1 MKNAFYAQSG
11 GVTSVI
17 NCSAYGLISKFK
29 KDFSTANIY
38 ASKNGIVGLL
48 EDELYDLSK
57 TKKPL
62 ENLLEMPGGAF
73 GSCRFKLPDLDDE
86 KFYKDLF
93 DRLSKL
99 FIGYFFYNGGN
110 DSADTCLKVAKA
122 AEKFGTKLVVVLGHT
137 SCGAVKAALE
147 DLGQENS
154 IQSPNLKAIVD
165 SIKPGIEDSI
175 SDLDSYDE
183 KIQKAVRA
191 NVQTSINN
199 LINESE
205 ILRQL
210 RSESGLKIIGADYCL
225 ESGTVE
231 FL

>member
-1 MKNAFYAQSG
+1 MIDANTALLRLKEGNKKFRNGTTLIEVDEARRFDVVEKQSPFAIILG
-11 GVTSVI
+11 
-17 NCSAYGLISKFK
+17 CSDSR
-29 KDFSTANIY
+29 
-38 ASKNGIVGLL
+38 V
-48 EDELYDLSK
+48 
-57 TKKPL
+57 PL
-62 ENLLEMPGGAF
+62 ELIFCQGLG
-73 GSCRFKLPDLDDE
+73 
-86 KFYKDLF
+86 DLF
-93 DRLSKL
+93 VIRVAGNVATPSQ
-99 FIGYFFYNGGN
+99 IGSIEF
-110 DSADTCLKVAKA
+110 A

-137 SCGAVKAALE
+137 SCGAIKAALE
-147 DLGQENS
+147 DLDQENS

-225 ESGTVE
+225 ESGIVE

>member
-1 MKNAFYAQSG
+1 MIDANTALLRLKEGNKKFRNGTTLIEVDEARRFDVVEKQSPFAIILG
-11 GVTSVI
+11 
-17 NCSAYGLISKFK
+17 CSDSR
-29 KDFSTANIY
+29 
-38 ASKNGIVGLL
+38 V
-48 EDELYDLSK
+48 
-57 TKKPL
+57 PL
-62 ENLLEMPGGAF
+62 ELIFCQGLG
-73 GSCRFKLPDLDDE
+73 
-86 KFYKDLF
+86 DLF
-93 DRLSKL
+93 VIRVAGNVATPSQ
-99 FIGYFFYNGGN
+99 IGSIEF
-110 DSADTCLKVAKA
+110 A

-137 SCGAVKAALE
+137 SCGAIKAALE
-147 DLGQENS
+147 DLDQENS

-165 SIKPGIEDSI
+165 SIKPGIKDSI

-225 ESGTVE
+225 ESGIVE

>member
-1 MKNAFYAQSG
+1 MIDANTALLRLKEGNKKFRNRTTLTEVDEASRFDVVEKQSPIAIILG
-11 GVTSVI
+11 
-17 NCSAYGLISKFK
+17 CSDSR
-29 KDFSTANIY
+29 
-38 ASKNGIVGLL
+38 V
-48 EDELYDLSK
+48 
-57 TKKPL
+57 PL
-62 ENLLEMPGGAF
+62 ELIFCQGLG
-73 GSCRFKLPDLDDE
+73 
-86 KFYKDLF
+86 DLF
-93 DRLSKL
+93 VIRVAGNVATPTQ
-99 FIGYFFYNGGN
+99 IGSVEF
-110 DSADTCLKVAKA
+110 A

-225 ESGTVE
+225 ENGIVE

>member
-1 MKNAFYAQSG
+1 MIDANTALLRLKEGNKKFRNGTTLIEVDEARRFDVVEKQSPFAIILG
-11 GVTSVI
+11 
-17 NCSAYGLISKFK
+17 CSDSR
-29 KDFSTANIY
+29 
-38 ASKNGIVGLL
+38 V
-48 EDELYDLSK
+48 
-57 TKKPL
+57 PL
-62 ENLLEMPGGAF
+62 ELIFCQGLG
-73 GSCRFKLPDLDDE
+73 
-86 KFYKDLF
+86 DLF
-93 DRLSKL
+93 VIRVAGNVATPSQ
-99 FIGYFFYNGGN
+99 IGSIEF
-110 DSADTCLKVAKA
+110 A

>member
-1 MKNAFYAQSG
+1 MEKQSPFAIILG
-11 GVTSVI
+11 
-17 NCSAYGLISKFK
+17 CSDSR
-29 KDFSTANIY
+29 
-38 ASKNGIVGLL
+38 V
-48 EDELYDLSK
+48 
-57 TKKPL
+57 PL
-62 ENLLEMPGGAF
+62 ELIFCQGLG
-73 GSCRFKLPDLDDE
+73 
-86 KFYKDLF
+86 DLF
-93 DRLSKL
+93 VIRVAGNVATPTQ
-99 FIGYFFYNGGN
+99 IGSVEF
-110 DSADTCLKVAKA
+110 A

-147 DLGQENS
+147 DLDQENS

>member
-1 MKNAFYAQSG
+1 MIDANTALLRLKEGNKKFRNGTTLIEVDEARRFDVVEKQSPFAIILG
-11 GVTSVI
+11 
-17 NCSAYGLISKFK
+17 CSDSR
-29 KDFSTANIY
+29 
-38 ASKNGIVGLL
+38 V
-48 EDELYDLSK
+48 
-57 TKKPL
+57 PL
-62 ENLLEMPGGAF
+62 ELIFCQGLG
-73 GSCRFKLPDLDDE
+73 
-86 KFYKDLF
+86 DLF
-93 DRLSKL
+93 VIRVAGNVATPSQ
-99 FIGYFFYNGGN
+99 IGSIEF
-110 DSADTCLKVAKA
+110 A

-225 ESGTVE
+225 ESGIVE

>member
-1 MKNAFYAQSG
+1 MIDANTALLRLKEGNKKFRNRTTLTEVDEASRFDVVEKQSPIAIILG
-11 GVTSVI
+11 
-17 NCSAYGLISKFK
+17 CSDSR
-29 KDFSTANIY
+29 
-38 ASKNGIVGLL
+38 V
-48 EDELYDLSK
+48 
-57 TKKPL
+57 PL
-62 ENLLEMPGGAF
+62 ELIFCQGLG
-73 GSCRFKLPDLDDE
+73 
-86 KFYKDLF
+86 DLF
-93 DRLSKL
+93 VIRVAGNVATPTQ
-99 FIGYFFYNGGN
+99 IGSVEF
-110 DSADTCLKVAKA
+110 A

-147 DLGQENS
+147 DLDQENS